1 MTFSPEGPRSSG
13 PGSGGYGSGYS
24 PEGARPSTPGYG
36 NYGPTG
42 QQYGGQPQPQQ
53 QQPQPSQ
60 FGQPSSPAPAGQYTP
75 PLASDRPS
83 PLPRILALVVAGL
96 GVLSFLVGLAGQ
108 YEVPGEAVNFFFVQ
122 TGDPTSIALLLAGGL
137 VAASG
142 LLPKQ
147 AGTMGVAAALSVT
160 GWLVLV
166 FQSFNT
172 GDSGPIGASIEL
184 GVGGMIVLVLGF
196 VQSVLAVAATLF
208 GAGVIKAPQPKP
220 KSYGQT
226 NFQGYGQQAPGYGQQ
241 SQGQGYGGYAQ
252 PTQQNYGVPGQG
264 YVPPNYTGPS
274 QGQQNQPNQNTTG
287 GLGYPVGTSKPE
299 SSPSGLTGP
308 AGQNSPYG
316 QPQYGQPPVGS
327 GGYGAPQHAVPSD
340 TPSERTDDSG
350 DESTPPHNAPTQ
362 AFGQT
367 PSDDDKK

>member
-36 NYGPTG
+36 GYSQAGQAG
-42 QQYGGQPQPQQ
+42 QQYGA
-53 QQPQPSQ
+53 QQPSQQQPSQ
-60 FGQPSSPAPAGQYTP
+60 FGQSPSSSPTGQYTP
-75 PLASDRPS
+75 PRASDRPS

-96 GVLSFLVGLAGQ
+96 GVVSFLVGLAGQ

-147 AGTMGVAAALSVT
+147 AGTMGVAAALSIT

-166 FQSFNT
+166 FQAFNT
-172 GDSGPIGASIEL
+172 GDAGPIGASIEL
-184 GVGGMIVLVLGF
+184 GVGGIIVLVLGF

-241 SQGQGYGGYAQ
+241 GQGYGGYAQ

-274 QGQQNQPNQNTTG
+274 QSQQGQQNQPNQNTTG

-299 SSPSGLTGP
+299 SGLTGP
-308 AGQNSPYG
+308 AGQNSPFG
-316 QPQYGQPPVGS
+316 QPQYGQPPAGS
-327 GGYGAPQHAVPSD
+327 EGYGAPQHAVPSD
-340 TPSERTDDSG
+340 APSERTDESG
-350 DESTPPHNAPTQ
+350 DDSTPPYSAPTQ

-367 PSDDDKK
+367 SPDEDKK